1 LRSIG
6 RELFAKAFV
15 TKAFRYGPASLA
27 EDTPV
32 NLPNR
37 SFLTILVAAS
47 GNATE
52 RARNSASTAGTGS
65 DLFAWMRLIETKAP

>member
-15 TKAFRYGPASLA
+15 TKAFRCGPASPA

-32 NLPNR
+32 NLPYR
-37 SFLTILVAAS
+37 SFLTILVAVS
-47 GNATE
+47 GNATK
-52 RARNSASTAGTGS
+52 RARNIASVAGTGS
-65 DLFAWMRLIETKAP
+65 DLFAWMRSIETKAP